1 MNMTFAR
8 VRPTVAPTKG
18 TPGSAGLDIYI
29 PNFTKEYI
37 KDYGEQNY
45 RKLDYNGIQATRI
58 DTFDHEIILSP
69 KTAIVIPIGLKFNI
83 PKGYGLFAFNKSGV
97 VIKQTVIKLAEVI
110 DHDYQGEVFVSI
122 WNYGEEFIRIKENQK
137 IIQLVLLEVPEY
149 TLQEVE
155 ELDLYTSNSI
165 RGNGAM
171 GSTGL

>member
-29 PNFTKEYI
+29 PAFNER
-37 KDYGEQNY
+37 Y
-45 RKLDYNGIQATRI
+45 RDEFVSRNIFAPNKGCFNSRI
-58 DTFDHEIILSP
+58 DLFDKEIVVEPEDRVILP
-69 KTAIVIPIGLKFNI
+69 VGLKFNI

-97 VIKQTVIKLAEVI
+97 VYKQTIIKLAEVI
-110 DHDYQGEVFVSI
+110 DSDYQGEVFVSI
-122 WNYGEEFIRIKENQK
+122 WNYGPISIRIQENQK

-149 TLQEVE
+149 TLQEVDE
-155 ELDLYTSNSI
+155 SNLYASNSI